1 MKREL
6 IWDLHSKQ
14 KNRIWINLAFL
25 RLGLIYEQHLWT
37 CKTSRNVTNT
47 LSMKGHPIRTRTWE
61 LMNMKIPLA
70 GYHGYGIVTMIHN
83 YQCENTSNEEFNLF
97 KQKATE
103 HWWRESCLWR
113 MWRSTQWKWW
123 KPCKGRRLPKRI
135 QKKPIC
141 LQYICVNTCKVITP
155 SQTAEMQQRWQ
166 HTANWAMP
174 SLLYNMFTS
183 LVSISSTQI
192 IVVVVVA

>member
-1 MKREL
+1 MIYCSSIIQLTAYFLSTMKREL

-47 LSMKGHPIRTRTWE
+47 LSMKGHPIGTRTWE

-113 MWRSTQWKWW
+113 MWR
-123 KPCKGRRLPKRI
+123 RLVHSGSDENHVRAEGF
-135 QKKPIC
+135 QREYKKN
-141 LQYICVNTCKVITP
+141 L
-155 SQTAEMQQRWQ
+155 
-166 HTANWAMP
+166 
-174 SLLYNMFTS
+174 F
-183 LVSISSTQI
+183 VSNIY
-192 IVVVVVA
+192 V